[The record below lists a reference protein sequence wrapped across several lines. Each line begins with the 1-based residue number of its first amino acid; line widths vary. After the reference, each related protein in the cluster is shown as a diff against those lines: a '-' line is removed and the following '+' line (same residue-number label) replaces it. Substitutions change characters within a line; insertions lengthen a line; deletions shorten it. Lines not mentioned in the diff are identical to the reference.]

1 MPNALKG
8 EDAPAR
14 PGRWWSLRVVL
25 VVAQITLSLVL
36 LCAAGLFLRSL
47 KGAAKID
54 VGFRSRG
61 VIMMS
66 VDPQLHR
73 YTPDRAVLMLREVRE
88 RVASL
93 PSVIAATTTDVVPLS
108 GASRSDGFEVPG
120 RPKPQ
125 GENVVE
131 LYMVGLE
138 YFETLGISRLA
149 GRSFGAENPTAPKVG
164 IVNEE
169 FVKRFFQGE
178 NSVGHTVN
186 GAGVPYEI
194 VGVVK
199 DTKSRTIGE
208 QQRPV
213 LYRSINQNV
222 ASDPSQDGYTV
233 MARYEGDA
241 ATLTK
246 AMENQI
252 HAVDPALAIFNT
264 QTMEEHLHEA
274 LFLPR
279 LVGVLFSVFGLGGVT
294 LASVGLYGVMSYY
307 VSQRTKEIGVRMA
320 LGARATEVQ
329 RMVVRGG
336 MRIALVSVVLGLPMA
351 LAAAKLST
359 SLLYGVRPW
368 DIATF
373 TLVPLLLAV
382 VSLIACWIPSRRAS
396 RVDPMVALRS
406 DG

>member
-1 MPNALKG
+1 
-8 EDAPAR
+8 
-14 PGRWWSLRVVL
+14 
-25 VVAQITLSLVL
+25 
-36 LCAAGLFLRSL
+36 
-47 KGAAKID
+47 
-54 VGFRSRG
+54 
-61 VIMMS
+61 
-66 VDPQLHR
+66 
-73 YTPDRAVLMLREVRE
+73 
-88 RVASL
+88 
-93 PSVIAATTTDVVPLS
+93 
-108 GASRSDGFEVPG
+108 
-120 RPKPQ
+120 
-125 GENVVE
+125 
-131 LYMVGLE
+131 MVGQE

-149 GRSFGAENPTAPKVG
+149 GRDFGAENPTAPKVD

-169 FVKRFFQGE
+169 FVKRFFSGRESCGPHGKRHGRTVRDRRRGE
-178 NSVGHTVN
+178 GH
-186 GAGVPYEI
+186 E
-194 VGVVK
+194 
-199 DTKSRTIGE
+199 SRTIGE

-294 LASVGLYGVMSYY
+294 LASVGLYGVMSYS

-336 MRIALVSVVLGLPMA
+336 MRMALVSVVLGLPMA

>member
-1 MPNALKG
+1 M
-8 EDAPAR
+8 
-14 PGRWWSLRVVL
+14 
-25 VVAQITLSLVL
+25 
-36 LCAAGLFLRSL
+36 
-47 KGAAKID
+47 
-54 VGFRSRG
+54 
-61 VIMMS
+61 
-66 VDPQLHR
+66 
-73 YTPDRAVLMLREVRE
+73 
-88 RVASL
+88 
-93 PSVIAATTTDVVPLS
+93 
-108 GASRSDGFEVPG
+108 
-120 RPKPQ
+120 
-125 GENVVE
+125 
-131 LYMVGLE
+131 
-138 YFETLGISRLA
+138 
-149 GRSFGAENPTAPKVG
+149 
-164 IVNEE
+164 
-169 FVKRFFQGE
+169 
-178 NSVGHTVN
+178 GHTVN

-294 LASVGLYGVMSYY
+294 LASVGLYGVMSYS

-373 TLVPLLLAV
+373 TH
-382 VSLIACWIPSRRAS
+382 CWRWCR
-396 RVDPMVALRS
+396 
-406 DG
+406 